1 MVRFLKAGAAGLV
14 NLSGTKFREIR
25 NRAFEASADV
35 GCADDEKRQL
45 FIAFVYALEGAIGF
59 ETGNHV
65 F

>member
-1 MVRFLKAGAAGLV
+1 MVRFLKGWCC
-14 NLSGTKFREIR
+14 REIR

-45 FIAFVYALEGAIGF
+45 FIALVYAFEGAVGF